1 MNINKNC
8 RLFLRDIYLYDI
20 EACHYTILE
29 RLGFDLSN
37 IDKSNKEKR
46 NIQIGKLMSQNPR
59 LTDILR
65 KTTNSI
71 VDENISRNNVTEDE
85 LILRQYD
92 GIIITRI
99 LQETIDQSIPLDL
112 RSHFEIFIIS
122 TNRNKYIAFDGI
134 KTTIKGVPH
143 RYEKIDK
150 LYRRIAKI
158 NFNVRSSIFENLQEI
173 KDEILTSN
181 DPELYC
187 VPVSDDKYS
196 VFLKGYEEVEIT
208 KQTVKMMDVNDV
220 DRRKYF
226 DFYLRPFTESI
237 TVEFV

>member
-8 RLFLRDIYLYDI
+8 KLFLRNIYLYDI
-20 EACHYTILE
+20 GACHYTILE
-29 RLGFDLSN
+29 RLGFDLSS
-37 IDKSNKEKR
+37 IDKNDKEKR
-46 NIQIGKLMSQNPR
+46 NIQIGKWMKQNPR

-71 VDENISRNNVTEDE
+71 IDENILRNNVTEEE

-99 LQETIDQSIPLDL
+99 LQEIVQSIPLDL
-112 RSHFEIFIIS
+112 CSHFEIFIIS
-122 TNRNKYIAFDGI
+122 INKNRYIAFDGVE
-134 KTTIKGVPH
+134 TTIKGVPH

-150 LYRRIAKI
+150 LYRKVSKI
-158 NFNVRSSIFENLQEI
+158 NFNVRSSVFENLQKI

-187 VPVSDDKYS
+187 IPVGDNKYN
-196 VFLKGYEEVEIT
+196 VFLKGYGDVEIT
-208 KQTVKMMDVNDV
+208 EQTVRMMDVNDI
-220 DRRKYF
+220 DRQKYF

-237 TVEFV
+237 TIEFV